1 MLKKIRNVVFLSG
14 LILLLSACSSFSGLR
29 TPLYDGEPF
38 IAQPDKIEAYAKS
51 REIIGEEKELFLPEA
66 FSEDILKPSMD
77 YIDHE
82 PVLLEEERTYTV
94 GVDFPASRVTMI
106 GDKNDPNQI
115 IDFDTDPFAPP
126 KPEEYEVGT
135 MTVRDAE
142 GNFYFENMFHPFYGV
157 NIIQVDLIEGHTIE
171 LIGNNPKVVIF
182 YDEVLP
188 EDPYVFDTRWEDYIA
203 GLEAEGV
210 EIVEHSEEDLEDIPG
225 MGPSSFMQEQPL
237 VISKEEQTVE
247 MNAGIY
253 EVGKHLEAGTYE
265 ITEQSV
271 PSHTA
276 FYVFRGDI
284 EPKVFE
290 LSKNLTGISHH
301 QMIMNSDQ
309 FDGDKPIIELK
320 DGDKIYPRYVN
331 HILLTKI
338 DK

>member
-1 MLKKIRNVVFLSG
+1 MLKKIRNVVFFSG

-38 IAQPDKIEAYAKS
+38 VAQPDKIEAYARS
-51 REIIGEEKELFLPEA
+51 REIIGEEKGWFLPEP
-66 FSEDILKPSMD
+66 FSADILKPTLE
-77 YIDHE
+77 YAEHE
-82 PVLLEEERTYTV
+82 PVLLEEERIYTV
-94 GVDFPASRVTMI
+94 GVDFPASRVTVI
-106 GDKNDPNQI
+106 GEKNDPNLI
-115 IDFDTDPFAPP
+115 IDFNTDPFAPP

-142 GNFYFENMFHPFYGV
+142 GNLYFENMFHPFYGV

-171 LIGNNPKVVIF
+171 ITGNNPKVVLF
-182 YDEVLP
+182 YDEILP
-188 EDPYVFDTRWEDYIA
+188 ENPYVFDTRWEDYIA

-210 EIVEHSEEDLEDIPG
+210 EIVEYSEEDYEGVDIPVI
-225 MGPSSFMQEQPL
+225 MQEQPL

-265 ITEQSV
+265 VTEQSV

-284 EPKVFE
+284 DPKVFE
-290 LSKNLTGISHH
+290 LSKNLYGLGHH
-301 QMIMNSDQ
+301 QMMMNSTGPD
-309 FDGDKPIIELK
+309 DTNPVIVLEA
-320 DGDKIYPRYVN
+320 GDKIYPRYVG

-338 DK
+338 DE

>member
-1 MLKKIRNVVFLSG
+1 MQKKIRNVIFLSG

-38 IAQPDKIEAYAKS
+38 IAQPDKIAAYAKS
-51 REIIGEEKELFLPEA
+51 REIIGEEKELFLPEL
-66 FSEDILKPSMD
+66 FSEAILKPSMD

-82 PVLLEEERTYTV
+82 PVLLEEERIYTV
-94 GVDFPASRVTMI
+94 GADLPASRVTMI
-106 GDKNDPNQI
+106 GEKNDPNQI
-115 IDFDTDPFAPP
+115 IDFDTDPLAPP

-135 MTVRDAE
+135 MTIRDAE

-210 EIVEHSEEDLEDIPG
+210 EIVQHSEEDLEDIPG
-225 MGPSSFMQEQPL
+225 MDPSSFMQDQPI
-237 VISKEEQTVE
+237 VISEEEQTVSI
-247 MNAGIY
+247 NAGIY
-253 EVGKHLEAGTYE
+253 EVGVHLEAGTYE
-265 ITEQSV
+265 ITEESV
-271 PSHTA
+271 PNHTA
-276 FYVFRGDI
+276 MYLFRDSVD
-284 EPKVFE
+284 PKVYE
-290 LSKNLTGISHH
+290 ISKNIFGVGHRLFV
-301 QMIMNSDQ
+301 MNSDQ
-309 FDGDKPIIELK
+309 FDNDKPIIELK
-320 DGDKIYPRYVN
+320 DGDKIYPHYVN
-331 HILLTKI
+331 HMLLTKI